1 MEKEFW
7 SRKALFSNTLF
18 CPMVQYCSFWHAGA
32 PLRLSGFIPPRSF
45 LHRFVLSG
53 PSAPFVPSVPSVLSV
68 LSVPLPAFRPFART
82 APPGLS
88 AWSLCRAPSFRPRRS
103 AAGICLPSLN
113 RPQKRPAPCGTGL
126 VRLLLPVCTGRLY
139 CCCLTYL
146 SSQPKNS
153 RFQTIEFWGLK
164 TWCASSSNST
174 SRAGTPCSR
183 AAVKAS
189 SDCV

>member
-1 MEKEFW
+1 
-7 SRKALFSNTLF
+7 
-18 CPMVQYCSFWHAGA
+18 MVQYCSFWHAGA
-32 PLRLSGFIPPRSF
+32 LLRLPGFIPPPFVPPPFCFIRPAPSRS
-45 LHRFVLSG
+45 V
-53 PSAPFVPSVPSVLSV
+53 PSHPSRFVPSVPSVPLRSV
-68 LSVPLPAFRPFART
+68 RSPGPLRPASLPRSVV
-82 APPGLS
+82 PPPTSG
-88 AWSLCRAPSFRPRRS
+88 CD
-103 AAGICLPSLN
+103 ICLPSLN
-113 RPQKRPAPCGTGL
+113 RPQKRPAPHGTGL
-126 VRLLLPVCTGRLY
+126 VRLPQPVRTGRRLY

-174 SRAGTPCSR
+174 SRAGTPCRR